1 VRDGRDHDLV
11 DRDLDLVDLT
21 PSAQF
26 RRGGYHG
33 AGYPMLTRSMMK
45 MRVSLAAMPDPA

>member
-1 VRDGRDHDLV
+1 MRGGRDLDLD

-21 PSAQF
+21 PLARP
-26 RRGGYHG
+26 RRGAYHG